1 MNKNKKINKEKTL
14 ALVLAGGLV
23 TSTLNVVNTSADM
36 IQDVNLVESVSTSNE
51 SVIPNQTLNFDK
63 SKPSDITITGV
74 KFNSKNLNSI
84 SITDEN
90 GKPQNIELSNVKKDE
105 SNGTITIPSN
115 VISNLNLTVG
125 VHAISVHFSDGSAT
139 IGAVSVNVIDSNSAV
154 NPPKDDNTIV
164 VPPVTPPSD
173 DKNDKEDTITKKP
186 TIEYQKLTF
195 DMNNKQDLVVSNV
208 NFDNTKLE
216 YIYING
222 KEISATELKI
232 ENDKIIIP
240 SNVISNVISVE
251 GNYTI
256 SFKFSEGSSLINAV
270 DIEVK
275 DKNVIVPPVT
285 PPSGDT
291 VTPPSD
297 DTVTPP
303 SDDTVTPP
311 SGDTVTPPSDDTV
324 TPPSDD
330 TVTPP
335 SDDTVTPP
343 SDDTVTP
350 PSIDKENT
358 IVIDKNNLK
367 SIEIPNFIPSG
378 SNVKFVTI
386 NGKKLPVKYMNIRTA
401 SNEEI
406 TPAVYVYGD
415 KLVIPVE
422 VLKYVGIDVDKY
434 DIEATLEDGTTV
446 SKSIQLE
453 VINSSN
459 KEDDKIT
466 EKPSDNNQITN
477 KPSNKPSNNEIANG
491 NANKNDSIKL
501 ENSSNN
507 KLPNTGAAVSSG
519 LIGSLSTLIGAVLL
533 RKKK

>member
-74 KFNSKNLNSI
+74 KFNSKDLKSI
-84 SITDEN
+84 SITNEKGEPIN
-90 GKPQNIELSNVKKDE
+90 FKLNEINVDKD
-105 SNGTITIPSN
+105 SATITIPSN
-115 VISNLNLTVG
+115 VVSNLNLTVG
-125 VHAISVHFSDGSAT
+125 VHAISLHFSDDSAT

-222 KEISATELKI
+222 KEISAKELKI

-240 SNVISNVISVE
+240 SNVISNVISVK

-275 DKNVIVPPVT
+275 DKNVIVPP
-285 PPSGDT
+285 
-291 VTPPSD
+291 
-297 DTVTPP
+297 
-303 SDDTVTPP
+303 
-311 SGDTVTPPSDDTV
+311 
-324 TPPSDD
+324 
-330 TVTPP
+330 
-335 SDDTVTPP
+335 VTPP

-446 SKSIQLE
+446 SKSIQLQ
-453 VINSSN
+453 VIDSSN
-459 KEDDKIT
+459 KEDDKVT

>member
-74 KFNSKNLNSI
+74 KFNSKDLKSI
-84 SITDEN
+84 SITNEKGEPIN
-90 GKPQNIELSNVKKDE
+90 FKLNEINVDKD
-105 SNGTITIPSN
+105 SATITIPSN
-115 VISNLNLTVG
+115 VVSNLNLTVG
-125 VHAISVHFSDGSAT
+125 VHAISLHFSDDSAT

-240 SNVISNVISVE
+240 SNVISNVISVK

-275 DKNVIVPPVT
+275 DKNVIVPP
-285 PPSGDT
+285 
-291 VTPPSD
+291 
-297 DTVTPP
+297 
-303 SDDTVTPP
+303 
-311 SGDTVTPPSDDTV
+311 
-324 TPPSDD
+324 
-330 TVTPP
+330 
-335 SDDTVTPP
+335 VTPP

-446 SKSIQLE
+446 SKSIQLQ

-459 KEDDKIT
+459 KEDDKVT

>member
-36 IQDVNLVESVSTSNE
+36 IQDVNLVESVSTSTE

-74 KFNSKNLNSI
+74 KFNSKDLKSI
-84 SITDEN
+84 SITNEKGEPIN
-90 GKPQNIELSNVKKDE
+90 FKLNEINVDKD
-105 SNGTITIPSN
+105 SATITIPSN
-115 VISNLNLTVG
+115 VVSNLNLTVG
-125 VHAISVHFSDGSAT
+125 VHAISLHFSDDSAT

-164 VPPVTPPSD
+164 VPP
-173 DKNDKEDTITKKP
+173 
-186 TIEYQKLTF
+186 
-195 DMNNKQDLVVSNV
+195 
-208 NFDNTKLE
+208 
-216 YIYING
+216 
-222 KEISATELKI
+222 
-232 ENDKIIIP
+232 
-240 SNVISNVISVE
+240 
-251 GNYTI
+251 
-256 SFKFSEGSSLINAV
+256 
-270 DIEVK
+270 
-275 DKNVIVPPVT
+275 
-285 PPSGDT
+285 
-291 VTPPSD
+291 
-297 DTVTPP
+297 
-303 SDDTVTPP
+303 
-311 SGDTVTPPSDDTV
+311 
-324 TPPSDD
+324 
-330 TVTPP
+330 
-335 SDDTVTPP
+335 VTPP

-446 SKSIQLE
+446 SKSIQLQ

-459 KEDDKIT
+459 KEDDKVT
-466 EKPSDNNQITN
+466 EKPSDNNQIT
-477 KPSNKPSNNEIANG
+477 NKPSNNEIANG

>member
-36 IQDVNLVESVSTSNE
+36 IQDVNLVESVSTSTE

-74 KFNSKNLNSI
+74 KFNSKDLKSI
-84 SITDEN
+84 SITNEKGEPIN
-90 GKPQNIELSNVKKDE
+90 FKLNEINVDKD
-105 SNGTITIPSN
+105 SATITIPSN
-115 VISNLNLTVG
+115 VVSNLNLTVG
-125 VHAISVHFSDGSAT
+125 VHAISLHFSDDSAT

-208 NFDNTKLE
+208 NFDNTKLK

-285 PPSGDT
+285 PPSG
-291 VTPPSD
+291 
-297 DTVTPP
+297 
-303 SDDTVTPP
+303 
-311 SGDTVTPPSDDTV
+311 
-324 TPPSDD
+324 
-330 TVTPP
+330 
-335 SDDTVTPP
+335 
-343 SDDTVTP
+343 DTVTP

-446 SKSIQLE
+446 SKSIQLQ

-459 KEDDKIT
+459 KEDDKVT

>member
-74 KFNSKNLNSI
+74 KFNIKNLKSI

-90 GKPQNIELSNVKKDE
+90 GQPQNIELSNVKKDE
-105 SNGTITIPSN
+105 SNGTITLPSN
-115 VISNLNLTVG
+115 VISNLTVG
-125 VHAISVHFSDGSAT
+125 VHAISLHFSDGSAT

-186 TIEYQKLTF
+186 TIKYQKLTF

-222 KEISATELKI
+222 KEISAKELKI

-303 SDDTVTPP
+303 S
-311 SGDTVTPPSDDTV
+311 
-324 TPPSDD
+324 
-330 TVTPP
+330 
-335 SDDTVTPP
+335 
-343 SDDTVTP
+343 
-350 PSIDKENT
+350 IDKENT

-401 SNEEI
+401 SDEEI

-446 SKSIQLE
+446 SKSIQLQ

-459 KEDDKIT
+459 KEDDKVT

>member
-303 SDDTVTPP
+303 S
-311 SGDTVTPPSDDTV
+311 
-324 TPPSDD
+324 
-330 TVTPP
+330 
-335 SDDTVTPP
+335 
-343 SDDTVTP
+343 
-350 PSIDKENT
+350 IDKENT

-477 KPSNKPSNNEIANG
+477 KPSNKPLNNEIANG

>member
-303 SDDTVTPP
+303 S
-311 SGDTVTPPSDDTV
+311 
-324 TPPSDD
+324 
-330 TVTPP
+330 
-335 SDDTVTPP
+335 
-343 SDDTVTP
+343 
-350 PSIDKENT
+350 IDKENT

-507 KLPNTGAAVSSG
+507 KLPNTGAAVSSV

>member
-74 KFNSKNLNSI
+74 KFNSKDLKSI
-84 SITDEN
+84 SITNEKGEPIN
-90 GKPQNIELSNVKKDE
+90 FKLNEINVDKD
-105 SNGTITIPSN
+105 SATITIPSN
-115 VISNLNLTVG
+115 VVSNLNLTVG
-125 VHAISVHFSDGSAT
+125 VHAISLHFSDDSAT

-222 KEISATELKI
+222 KEISAKELKI

-240 SNVISNVISVE
+240 SNVISNVISVK

-275 DKNVIVPPVT
+275 DKNVIAPP
-285 PPSGDT
+285 
-291 VTPPSD
+291 
-297 DTVTPP
+297 
-303 SDDTVTPP
+303 
-311 SGDTVTPPSDDTV
+311 
-324 TPPSDD
+324 
-330 TVTPP
+330 
-335 SDDTVTPP
+335 VTPP

-446 SKSIQLE
+446 SKSIQLQ

-459 KEDDKIT
+459 KEDDKVT

>member
-36 IQDVNLVESVSTSNE
+36 IQDVNLVQSVSTSNE

-74 KFNSKNLNSI
+74 KFNIKNLKSI

-90 GKPQNIELSNVKKDE
+90 GQPQNIELSNVKKDE
-105 SNGTITIPSN
+105 SNGTITLPSN
-115 VISNLNLTVG
+115 VISNLTVG
-125 VHAISVHFSDGSAT
+125 VHAISLHFSDGSAT

-186 TIEYQKLTF
+186 TIKYQKLTF

-240 SNVISNVISVE
+240 SNVISNVISVK

-291 VTPPSD
+291 VTPPSG
-297 DTVTPP
+297 DTA
-303 SDDTVTPP
+303 TPP
-311 SGDTVTPPSDDTV
+311 SG
-324 TPPSDD
+324 
-330 TVTPP
+330 
-335 SDDTVTPP
+335 
-343 SDDTVTP
+343 DTVTP

-446 SKSIQLE
+446 SKSIQLQ

-459 KEDDKIT
+459 KEDDKVT

>member
-1 MNKNKKINKEKTL
+1 LNKNKKINKEKTL

-74 KFNSKNLNSI
+74 IFNSKNLNSI

-303 SDDTVTPP
+303 S
-311 SGDTVTPPSDDTV
+311 
-324 TPPSDD
+324 
-330 TVTPP
+330 
-335 SDDTVTPP
+335 
-343 SDDTVTP
+343 
-350 PSIDKENT
+350 IDKENT

>member
-303 SDDTVTPP
+303 S
-311 SGDTVTPPSDDTV
+311 
-324 TPPSDD
+324 
-330 TVTPP
+330 
-335 SDDTVTPP
+335 
-343 SDDTVTP
+343 
-350 PSIDKENT
+350 IDKENT

-507 KLPNTGAAVSSG
+507 KLHNTGAAVSSG

>member
-63 SKPSDITITGV
+63 SKPSDITITGI

-173 DKNDKEDTITKKP
+173 DKEDTITKKP

-285 PPSGDT
+285 PPSG
-291 VTPPSD
+291 
-297 DTVTPP
+297 
-303 SDDTVTPP
+303 
-311 SGDTVTPPSDDTV
+311 
-324 TPPSDD
+324 D

>member
-74 KFNSKNLNSI
+74 KFNSKDLNSI
-84 SITDEN
+84 SITNEKGDPINFKLNE
-90 GKPQNIELSNVKKDE
+90 INVDKD
-105 SNGTITIPSN
+105 SATITIPSN

-125 VHAISVHFSDGSAT
+125 VHAISLHFSDGSAT

-208 NFDNTKLE
+208 NLDNTKLE

-285 PPSGDT
+285 PPS
-291 VTPPSD
+291 V
-297 DTVTPP
+297 
-303 SDDTVTPP
+303 
-311 SGDTVTPPSDDTV
+311 
-324 TPPSDD
+324 
-330 TVTPP
+330 
-335 SDDTVTPP
+335 
-343 SDDTVTP
+343 DTVTP

-459 KEDDKIT
+459 KEDDKVT

>member
-303 SDDTVTPP
+303 S
-311 SGDTVTPPSDDTV
+311 
-324 TPPSDD
+324 
-330 TVTPP
+330 
-335 SDDTVTPP
+335 
-343 SDDTVTP
+343 
-350 PSIDKENT
+350 IDKENT

-491 NANKNDSIKL
+491 NANKNDSTKL

>member
-1 MNKNKKINKEKTL
+1 MNKNKKINKEKSL

-208 NFDNTKLE
+208 DFDNTKLE

-285 PPSGDT
+285 PPSG
-291 VTPPSD
+291 
-297 DTVTPP
+297 
-303 SDDTVTPP
+303 
-311 SGDTVTPPSDDTV
+311 
-324 TPPSDD
+324 
-330 TVTPP
+330 
-335 SDDTVTPP
+335 DTVTPP

>member
-36 IQDVNLVESVSTSNE
+36 IQDVNLVESVSTSTE

-74 KFNSKNLNSI
+74 KFNSKDLNSI

-125 VHAISVHFSDGSAT
+125 VHAISLHFSDDSAT

-208 NFDNTKLE
+208 NFDNTKLK

-291 VTPPSD
+291 VTPPS
-297 DTVTPP
+297 
-303 SDDTVTPP
+303 
-311 SGDTVTPPSDDTV
+311 G
-324 TPPSDD
+324 
-330 TVTPP
+330 
-335 SDDTVTPP
+335 
-343 SDDTVTP
+343 DTVTP

-459 KEDDKIT
+459 KEDDKVT

>member
-63 SKPSDITITGV
+63 SKPSDITITGI

-139 IGAVSVNVIDSNSAV
+139 IGAVSVNVIDSNSSV

-251 GNYTI
+251 GDYTI

-285 PPSGDT
+285 PPSG
-291 VTPPSD
+291 
-297 DTVTPP
+297 
-303 SDDTVTPP
+303 
-311 SGDTVTPPSDDTV
+311 
-324 TPPSDD
+324 
-330 TVTPP
+330 
-335 SDDTVTPP
+335 DTVTPP

-459 KEDDKIT
+459 KEDDKVT

>member
-36 IQDVNLVESVSTSNE
+36 IQDVNLVESVSTSTE

-74 KFNSKNLNSI
+74 KFNSKDLKSI
-84 SITDEN
+84 SITNEKGEPIN
-90 GKPQNIELSNVKKDE
+90 FKLNEINVDKD
-105 SNGTITIPSN
+105 SATITIPSN
-115 VISNLNLTVG
+115 VVSNLNLTVG
-125 VHAISVHFSDGSAT
+125 VHAISLHFSDDSAT

-208 NFDNTKLE
+208 NFDNTKLK

-275 DKNVIVPPVT
+275 DKNVIVPP
-285 PPSGDT
+285 
-291 VTPPSD
+291 
-297 DTVTPP
+297 
-303 SDDTVTPP
+303 
-311 SGDTVTPPSDDTV
+311 
-324 TPPSDD
+324 
-330 TVTPP
+330 
-335 SDDTVTPP
+335 VTPP

-446 SKSIQLE
+446 SKSIQLQ

-459 KEDDKIT
+459 KEDDKVT
-466 EKPSDNNQITN
+466 EKPSDNNQIT
-477 KPSNKPSNNEIANG
+477 NKPSNNEIANG

>member
-63 SKPSDITITGV
+63 SKPSDITITGI

-139 IGAVSVNVIDSNSAV
+139 IGAVSVNVIDSNSSV

-303 SDDTVTPP
+303 S
-311 SGDTVTPPSDDTV
+311 
-324 TPPSDD
+324 
-330 TVTPP
+330 
-335 SDDTVTPP
+335 
-343 SDDTVTP
+343 
-350 PSIDKENT
+350 IDKENT

-459 KEDDKIT
+459 KEDDKVT

>member
-74 KFNSKNLNSI
+74 KFNSKDLNSI

-291 VTPPSD
+291 VTPPS
-297 DTVTPP
+297 
-303 SDDTVTPP
+303 
-311 SGDTVTPPSDDTV
+311 
-324 TPPSDD
+324 
-330 TVTPP
+330 
-335 SDDTVTPP
+335 
-343 SDDTVTP
+343 
-350 PSIDKENT
+350 IDKENT

-386 NGKKLPVKYMNIRTA
+386 NSKKLPVKYMNIRTA

-446 SKSIQLE
+446 SKSIQLQ

-459 KEDDKIT
+459 KEDDKVT

>member
-23 TSTLNVVNTSADM
+23 TSTLNAVNTSADM

-74 KFNSKNLNSI
+74 KFNSKNLKSI

-90 GKPQNIELSNVKKDE
+90 GQPQNIELSNVKKDE

-303 SDDTVTPP
+303 S
-311 SGDTVTPPSDDTV
+311 
-324 TPPSDD
+324 
-330 TVTPP
+330 
-335 SDDTVTPP
+335 
-343 SDDTVTP
+343 
-350 PSIDKENT
+350 IDKENT

>member
-303 SDDTVTPP
+303 S
-311 SGDTVTPPSDDTV
+311 
-324 TPPSDD
+324 
-330 TVTPP
+330 
-335 SDDTVTPP
+335 
-343 SDDTVTP
+343 
-350 PSIDKENT
+350 IDKENT

-477 KPSNKPSNNEIANG
+477 KPSNNEIANG

>member
-36 IQDVNLVESVSTSNE
+36 IQDVNLVESVSTSTE

-74 KFNSKNLNSI
+74 KFNSKDLKSI
-84 SITDEN
+84 SITNEKGEPIN
-90 GKPQNIELSNVKKDE
+90 FKLNEINVDKD
-105 SNGTITIPSN
+105 SATITIPSN
-115 VISNLNLTVG
+115 VVSNLNLTVG
-125 VHAISVHFSDGSAT
+125 VHAISLHFSDDSAT

-208 NFDNTKLE
+208 NFDNTKLK

-275 DKNVIVPPVT
+275 DKNVIVPP
-285 PPSGDT
+285 
-291 VTPPSD
+291 
-297 DTVTPP
+297 
-303 SDDTVTPP
+303 
-311 SGDTVTPPSDDTV
+311 
-324 TPPSDD
+324 
-330 TVTPP
+330 
-335 SDDTVTPP
+335 VTPP

-446 SKSIQLE
+446 SKSIQLQ

-459 KEDDKIT
+459 KEDDKVT
-466 EKPSDNNQITN
+466 EKPSDNNQIT
-477 KPSNKPSNNEIANG
+477 NKPSNNEIANG

-519 LIGSLSTLIGAVLL
+519 LIGLLSTLIGAVLL

>member
-1 MNKNKKINKEKTL
+1 
-14 ALVLAGGLV
+14 
-23 TSTLNVVNTSADM
+23 M
-36 IQDVNLVESVSTSNE
+36 I
-51 SVIPNQTLNFDK
+51 
-63 SKPSDITITGV
+63 SDITITGV

-303 SDDTVTPP
+303 S
-311 SGDTVTPPSDDTV
+311 
-324 TPPSDD
+324 
-330 TVTPP
+330 
-335 SDDTVTPP
+335 
-343 SDDTVTP
+343 
-350 PSIDKENT
+350 IDKENT

>member
-303 SDDTVTPP
+303 S
-311 SGDTVTPPSDDTV
+311 
-324 TPPSDD
+324 
-330 TVTPP
+330 
-335 SDDTVTPP
+335 
-343 SDDTVTP
+343 
-350 PSIDKENT
+350 IDKENT

-507 KLPNTGAAVSSG
+507 KLPNTGAAVRSG

>member
-63 SKPSDITITGV
+63 SNPSDITITGV
-74 KFNSKNLNSI
+74 KFNIKNLKSI

-90 GKPQNIELSNVKKDE
+90 GQPQNIELSNVKKDE

-125 VHAISVHFSDGSAT
+125 VHAISLHFSDDSAT
-139 IGAVSVNVIDSNSAV
+139 IGAVSVKVIDSNSAV

-222 KEISATELKI
+222 KEISAKELKI

-240 SNVISNVISVE
+240 SNVISNVISVK

-291 VTPPSD
+291 VTPPS
-297 DTVTPP
+297 
-303 SDDTVTPP
+303 
-311 SGDTVTPPSDDTV
+311 G
-324 TPPSDD
+324 
-330 TVTPP
+330 
-335 SDDTVTPP
+335 
-343 SDDTVTP
+343 DTVTP

-446 SKSIQLE
+446 SKSIQLQ

-459 KEDDKIT
+459 KEDDKVT

>member
-74 KFNSKNLNSI
+74 KFNSKDLKSI
-84 SITDEN
+84 SITNEKGEPIN
-90 GKPQNIELSNVKKDE
+90 FKLNEINVDKD
-105 SNGTITIPSN
+105 NATITISSN
-115 VISNLNLTVG
+115 VVSNLNLTVG
-125 VHAISVHFSDGSAT
+125 VHAISLHFSDDSAT

-222 KEISATELKI
+222 KEISAKELKI

-285 PPSGDT
+285 PPSG
-291 VTPPSD
+291 
-297 DTVTPP
+297 
-303 SDDTVTPP
+303 
-311 SGDTVTPPSDDTV
+311 
-324 TPPSDD
+324 
-330 TVTPP
+330 
-335 SDDTVTPP
+335 DTVTPP

-446 SKSIQLE
+446 SKSIQLQ

-459 KEDDKIT
+459 KEDDKVT

-491 NANKNDSIKL
+491 NVNKNDSIKL

>member
-36 IQDVNLVESVSTSNE
+36 IQDINLVESVSTSNE

-303 SDDTVTPP
+303 S
-311 SGDTVTPPSDDTV
+311 
-324 TPPSDD
+324 
-330 TVTPP
+330 
-335 SDDTVTPP
+335 
-343 SDDTVTP
+343 
-350 PSIDKENT
+350 IDKENT

-386 NGKKLPVKYMNIRTA
+386 NGKKLPVKDMNIRTA

>member
-1 MNKNKKINKEKTL
+1 MNKKKKINKEKTL

-51 SVIPNQTLNFDK
+51 LVIPNQTLNFDK

-240 SNVISNVISVE
+240 SNVISNVISVK

-285 PPSGDT
+285 PPSG
-291 VTPPSD
+291 
-297 DTVTPP
+297 
-303 SDDTVTPP
+303 
-311 SGDTVTPPSDDTV
+311 
-324 TPPSDD
+324 
-330 TVTPP
+330 
-335 SDDTVTPP
+335 DTVTPP

-446 SKSIQLE
+446 SKSIQLQ

-459 KEDDKIT
+459 KEDDKVT

>member
-1 MNKNKKINKEKTL
+1 MNKKINKEKTL

-125 VHAISVHFSDGSAT
+125 VHAISLHFSDDSAT

-154 NPPKDDNTIV
+154 NPPKDDNAIV

-222 KEISATELKI
+222 KEISAKELKI

-240 SNVISNVISVE
+240 SNVISNVISVK

-275 DKNVIVPPVT
+275 DKNVIVPP
-285 PPSGDT
+285 
-291 VTPPSD
+291 
-297 DTVTPP
+297 
-303 SDDTVTPP
+303 
-311 SGDTVTPPSDDTV
+311 
-324 TPPSDD
+324 
-330 TVTPP
+330 
-335 SDDTVTPP
+335 VTPP

>member
-74 KFNSKNLNSI
+74 KFNIKNLKSI

-90 GKPQNIELSNVKKDE
+90 GQPQNIELSNVKKDE
-105 SNGTITIPSN
+105 SNGTITLPSN
-115 VISNLNLTVG
+115 VISNLTVG
-125 VHAISVHFSDGSAT
+125 VHAISLHFSDGSAT

-240 SNVISNVISVE
+240 SNVISNVISVK

-291 VTPPSD
+291 VTPPSG
-297 DTVTPP
+297 
-303 SDDTVTPP
+303 DTVTPP
-311 SGDTVTPPSDDTV
+311 SG
-324 TPPSDD
+324 
-330 TVTPP
+330 
-335 SDDTVTPP
+335 
-343 SDDTVTP
+343 DTVTP

-446 SKSIQLE
+446 SKSIQLQ

-459 KEDDKIT
+459 KEDDKVT

>member
-36 IQDVNLVESVSTSNE
+36 IQDVNLVQSVSTSNE

-63 SKPSDITITGV
+63 NKPSDITITGF

-173 DKNDKEDTITKKP
+173 DKNDTITKKP

-240 SNVISNVISVE
+240 SNVISNVISVK

-285 PPSGDT
+285 PPSG
-291 VTPPSD
+291 
-297 DTVTPP
+297 
-303 SDDTVTPP
+303 
-311 SGDTVTPPSDDTV
+311 
-324 TPPSDD
+324 
-330 TVTPP
+330 
-335 SDDTVTPP
+335 DTVTPP

-386 NGKKLPVKYMNIRTA
+386 NGKKLPVKYMNIRAA
-401 SNEEI
+401 SDEEI

-446 SKSIQLE
+446 SKSIQLQ

-459 KEDDKIT
+459 KEDDKVT

>member
-36 IQDVNLVESVSTSNE
+36 IQDVNLVESVSTSTE

-74 KFNSKNLNSI
+74 KFNIKNLKSI

-90 GKPQNIELSNVKKDE
+90 GQPQNIELSNVKKDE

-240 SNVISNVISVE
+240 SNVISNVISVK

-291 VTPPSD
+291 VTPPS
-297 DTVTPP
+297 
-303 SDDTVTPP
+303 
-311 SGDTVTPPSDDTV
+311 G
-324 TPPSDD
+324 
-330 TVTPP
+330 
-335 SDDTVTPP
+335 
-343 SDDTVTP
+343 DTVTP

-446 SKSIQLE
+446 SKSIQLQ

-459 KEDDKIT
+459 KEDDKVT

>member
-74 KFNSKNLNSI
+74 KFNSKDLNSI
-84 SITDEN
+84 SITNEKGEPIN
-90 GKPQNIELSNVKKDE
+90 FKLNEINVDKD
-105 SNGTITIPSN
+105 SATITIPSN
-115 VISNLNLTVG
+115 VVSNLNLTVG
-125 VHAISVHFSDGSAT
+125 VHAISLHFSDDSAT

-222 KEISATELKI
+222 KEISAKELKI

-240 SNVISNVISVE
+240 SNVISNVISVK

-285 PPSGDT
+285 PPS
-291 VTPPSD
+291 
-297 DTVTPP
+297 
-303 SDDTVTPP
+303 
-311 SGDTVTPPSDDTV
+311 
-324 TPPSDD
+324 
-330 TVTPP
+330 
-335 SDDTVTPP
+335 
-343 SDDTVTP
+343 DDTVTP

-367 SIEIPNFIPSG
+367 NIEIPNFIPVG
-378 SNVKFVTI
+378 SKVKFVTI

-406 TPAVYVYGD
+406 IPAVYVYGD

-459 KEDDKIT
+459 KEDDKVT

>member
-74 KFNSKNLNSI
+74 KFNSKDLNSI
-84 SITDEN
+84 SITNEKGEPIN
-90 GKPQNIELSNVKKDE
+90 FKLNEINVDKD
-105 SNGTITIPSN
+105 NATITIPSN

-125 VHAISVHFSDGSAT
+125 VHAISLHFSDGSAT
-139 IGAVSVNVIDSNSAV
+139 IGAVSVNVIDSNSPV

-186 TIEYQKLTF
+186 TIKYQKLTF

-285 PPSGDT
+285 PPS
-291 VTPPSD
+291 
-297 DTVTPP
+297 
-303 SDDTVTPP
+303 DDTVTPP
-311 SGDTVTPPSDDTV
+311 SG
-324 TPPSDD
+324 
-330 TVTPP
+330 
-335 SDDTVTPP
+335 
-343 SDDTVTP
+343 DTVTP

-446 SKSIQLE
+446 SKSIQLQ

-459 KEDDKIT
+459 KEDDKVT
-466 EKPSDNNQITN
+466 EKPSDNNQIT
-477 KPSNKPSNNEIANG
+477 NKPSNNEIANG

>member
-36 IQDVNLVESVSTSNE
+36 IQDVNLVESVSTSTE

-74 KFNSKNLNSI
+74 KFNSKDLKSI
-84 SITDEN
+84 SITNEKGEPIN
-90 GKPQNIELSNVKKDE
+90 FKLNEINVDKD
-105 SNGTITIPSN
+105 SATITIPSN
-115 VISNLNLTVG
+115 VVSNLNLTVG
-125 VHAISVHFSDGSAT
+125 VHAISLHFSDDSAT

-208 NFDNTKLE
+208 NFDNTKLK

-291 VTPPSD
+291 VTPPS
-297 DTVTPP
+297 
-303 SDDTVTPP
+303 
-311 SGDTVTPPSDDTV
+311 G
-324 TPPSDD
+324 
-330 TVTPP
+330 
-335 SDDTVTPP
+335 
-343 SDDTVTP
+343 DTVTP

-386 NGKKLPVKYMNIRTA
+386 NSKKLPVKYMNIRTA

-477 KPSNKPSNNEIANG
+477 KPSNNEIANG

>member
-186 TIEYQKLTF
+186 TIKYQKLTF

-240 SNVISNVISVE
+240 SNVISNVISVK

-291 VTPPSD
+291 VTPPS
-297 DTVTPP
+297 
-303 SDDTVTPP
+303 
-311 SGDTVTPPSDDTV
+311 G
-324 TPPSDD
+324 
-330 TVTPP
+330 
-335 SDDTVTPP
+335 
-343 SDDTVTP
+343 DTVTP

-446 SKSIQLE
+446 SKSIQLQ

-459 KEDDKIT
+459 KEDDKVT

>member
-105 SNGTITIPSN
+105 SNGTITITIPSN

-285 PPSGDT
+285 PPSG
-291 VTPPSD
+291 
-297 DTVTPP
+297 
-303 SDDTVTPP
+303 
-311 SGDTVTPPSDDTV
+311 
-324 TPPSDD
+324 
-330 TVTPP
+330 
-335 SDDTVTPP
+335 DTVTPP

>member
-63 SKPSDITITGV
+63 SKPSDITITGI

-251 GNYTI
+251 GDYTI

-285 PPSGDT
+285 PPSG
-291 VTPPSD
+291 
-297 DTVTPP
+297 
-303 SDDTVTPP
+303 
-311 SGDTVTPPSDDTV
+311 
-324 TPPSDD
+324 
-330 TVTPP
+330 
-335 SDDTVTPP
+335 DTVTPP

-386 NGKKLPVKYMNIRTA
+386 NGKKLPVKYINIRTA

-459 KEDDKIT
+459 KEDDKVT